1 MRSEIMIMNRII
13 NILMLAI
20 VAWLVPC
27 NTVAAGPTV
36 VDAELDSTVLLMG
49 KQTALH
55 IEISQDKDAIGA
67 FVNEN
72 ADTLTRFVEIIHRL
86 NADTADIGN
95 NRVQI
100 KCDWI
105 LQSFDSGV
113 YVLPPLQYVIG
124 RDTFESEQ
132 LSLKVLPV
140 NVDTLSNVHDYKNT
154 EGVPFHLFDFL
165 PDFIV
170 DYWWVYLLIAAIVI
184 VGLLVYFK
192 WIKKGRIPLIPQK
205 KIVPPYEEAMQRLEE
220 LKGRKLWQSGQEKEY
235 YTVLTDILRNYIDR
249 RFSIN
254 AMEMTTSQ
262 IVSILRKNEETKAVN
277 EQLGKI
283 LEIADFVK
291 FAKVK
296 PLPDDNEVAYQ
307 RAVTFVEETKPVEA
321 PVEETENDDKSKNA
335 AEEPPVEQKGGKK

>member
-1 MRSEIMIMNRII
+1 MRLEFMTMNRILKI
-13 NILMLAI
+13 MMVAI
-20 VAWLVPC
+20 VAWLAPC
-27 NTVAAGPTV
+27 TVAAAPTV
-36 VDAELDSTVLLMG
+36 IDAKLDSTVLLMG

-55 IEISQDKDAIGA
+55 IEISQDKDAVGA

-72 ADTLTRFVEIIHRL
+72 ADTLTRYVEIIRRL
-86 NADTADIGN
+86 KADTADIGN
-95 NRVQI
+95 NRMQI

-124 RDTFESEQ
+124 KDTFESEQ

-184 VGLLVYFK
+184 IGLLVYFK
-192 WIKKGRIPLIPQK
+192 WIKKGRLPLIPQK
-205 KIVPPYEEAMQRLEE
+205 KVVPPYEEAMQRLEE
-220 LKGRKLWQSGQEKEY
+220 LKERKLWQAGQEKEY
-235 YTVLTDILRNYIDR
+235 YTILTDILRNYIDR

-254 AMEMTTSQ
+254 AMEMTSSQ
-262 IVSILRKNEETKAVN
+262 ILSVLRKNEETKAVN

-283 LEIADFVK
+283 LEMADFVK
-291 FAKVK
+291 FAKVR

-307 RAVTFVEETKPVEA
+307 RAVTFIEETKP
-321 PVEETENDDKSKNA
+321 EEKPAEEVDKDDKSKDT
-335 AEEPPVEQKGGKK
+335 EETSAEQKGGKK